1 MDRDQASNT
10 LAWRWVARL
19 HTKGRPYIARAP
31 NISKFTNG
39 RFFPTD
45 QLVAD
50 VKPLCGTAE
59 HLRMPMP
66 NAVTPAQI
74 DGDYVLQIKEEDM
87 LRTCAAA
94 CACGNDWGFGDSW
107 KITIA
112 HRRGG
117 ARIFSRCYARDVCGK
132 KLQIKTHGRMRLLL
146 LATTIR
152 SQLSLQA
159 TRPWVR
165 LQQPFPSGNL
175 TCVLQVF
182 IFNRYAENTLQPLGP
197 MR

>member
-117 ARIFSRCYARDVCGK
+117 ARIFSRCYAIDVCGK
-132 KLQIKTHGRMRLLL
+132 KTTDKDAWADEIVAACDNHQVTIVVTGYAPVGPV
-146 LATTIR
+146 ATA
-152 SQLSLQA
+152 LSIGQPDLCTA
-159 TRPWVR
+159 GIY
-165 LQQPFPSGNL
+165 LQQ
-175 TCVLQVF
+175 V
-182 IFNRYAENTLQPLGP
+182 R
-197 MR
+197 